1 LDILHVLGSS
11 KIPFARSL
19 LRFLKDNEQLQ
30 DLRWL
35 SNAVSIG
42 KVTAV
47 KYLNYSR
54 DEKEVLDK
62 FEGQNMSAFTVII

>member
-1 LDILHVLGSS
+1 MLGSS

-19 LRFLKDNEQLQ
+19 LRFLKDNAQLQ

-47 KYLNYSR
+47 KYRNYSR

>member
-1 LDILHVLGSS
+1 MLGSS

-47 KYLNYSR
+47 KYRNYSR